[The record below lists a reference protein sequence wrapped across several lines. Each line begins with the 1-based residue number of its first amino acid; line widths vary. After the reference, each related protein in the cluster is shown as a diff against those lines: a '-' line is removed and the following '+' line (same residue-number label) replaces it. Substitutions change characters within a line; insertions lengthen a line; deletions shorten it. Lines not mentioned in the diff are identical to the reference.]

1 MADLTGAV
9 SVLGV
14 SGTPQAPARQ
24 YAARTGE
31 SSVRT
36 YTGAYTELQFFGVS
50 GRVHGPYSGRSGA
63 TSDGKV
69 VTDRYVPVLTF
80 GDVAAVDI
88 DLLDVYVPVLG
99 MSASIGQSRT
109 VGDVYRP
116 VLGMAITNLVKSGT
130 FPRSAAD
137 SYIPVLTMTAAPR
150 AELAGTDSY
159 VPVLTMAVTSAVTSD
174 ALNLTDTYVPVLNF
188 GTNLQIIDGTQVR
201 AVSDSYRLTLGM
213 TVAANQGGD
222 VDAITIYTRPYGHIT
237 LVRV

>member
-1 MADLTGAV
+1 
-9 SVLGV
+9 
-14 SGTPQAPARQ
+14 
-24 YAARTGE
+24 
-31 SSVRT
+31 
-36 YTGAYTELQFFGVS
+36 
-50 GRVHGPYSGRSGA
+50 
-63 TSDGKV
+63 V

-80 GDVAAVDI
+80 GDVDAVDL

-99 MSASIGQSRT
+99 MSARIGQSRT

-137 SYIPVLTMTAAPR
+137 SYVPVLTMTAAAR

-159 VPVLTMAVTSAVTSD
+159 VPVLTMAATSVATSD
-174 ALNLTDTYVPVLNF
+174 EVVLTDSYVPVLNLAISLS
-188 GTNLQIIDGTQVR
+188 TANATASKSV
-201 AVSDSYRLTLGM
+201 ADSYRLTLGM
-213 TVAANQGGD
+213 AVAVNQGGD

>member
-14 SGTPQAPARQ
+14 SGTPQAPASQ
-24 YAARTGE
+24 YSIRTGE
-31 SSVRT
+31 SAVRT
-36 YTGAYTELQFFGVS
+36 YTGAFTELAFFGVS
-50 GRVHGPYSGRSGA
+50 GAVHGPYSGRTGA

-99 MSASIGQSRT
+99 MSARIGQSRT

-116 VLGMAITNLVKSGT
+116 VMGMAITNLVKSGT
-130 FPRSAAD
+130 LAKSAAD
-137 SYIPVLTMTAAPR
+137 SYVPVLTMTSAAR
-150 AELAGTDSY
+150 AQLAGTDSY
-159 VPVLTMAVTSAVTSD
+159 VPVLTMVATSVSTSD
-174 ALNLTDTYVPVLNF
+174 EVVLTDSYVPVLDF
-188 GTNLQIIDGTQVR
+188 GTNLQVIAGTQAR
-201 AVSDSYRLTLGM
+201 AVSDSYVATLGM
-213 TVAANQGGD
+213 AVAVNQGGD
-222 VDAITIYTRPYGHIT
+222 VDAITIYTRPYGRIT